1 MKGLVGQANE
11 PGAAPRGSR
20 DHGGFPNRK
29 TTGSDL
35 CGRKASPEGDGALLG
50 PGVRDRGSHGV

>member
-20 DHGGFPNRK
+20 DHRGFPSWK

-35 CGRKASPEGDGALLG
+35 CGRKASQEGDGVLLG
-50 PGVRDRGSHGV
+50 PGVQDRESHGA